1 MLGYIVIV
9 CTFMCMAL
17 FGLITLGFCIK
28 DKLDLSCYMISGAM
42 ILFGICASAYFIHFI
57 KSELRPQYETI
68 CLYQSSHYDT
78 EQMYADLIANGYE
91 VTVSHTTEG
100 EPAFIAEVR
109 ETTKNLRGEES
120 VRTVYGYT
128 RADLTPTPTPTFM
141 FNPNNYKLTKE
152 TQ

>member
-42 ILFGICASAYFIHFI
+42 ILFGFITSAYFLHYI

-68 CLYQSSHYDT
+68 CLYQSSYYDT
-78 EQMYADLIANGYE
+78 EQMYADLVANGYD
-91 VTVSHTTEG
+91 VTISHTTEG
-100 EPAFIAEVR
+100 ESAFIAEVR
-109 ETTKNLRGEES
+109 ETTKTLRGKES
-120 VRTVYGYT
+120 VRTVYEYT

-141 FNPNNYKLTKE
+141 FNPDNYKLPKE